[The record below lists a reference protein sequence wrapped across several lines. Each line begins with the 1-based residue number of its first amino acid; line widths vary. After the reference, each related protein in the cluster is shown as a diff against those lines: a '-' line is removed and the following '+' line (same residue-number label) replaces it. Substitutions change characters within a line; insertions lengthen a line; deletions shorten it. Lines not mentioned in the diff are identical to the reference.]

1 MGSAPRFSGGR
12 CASHD
17 RLDTNGRM
25 HQHQNLCRCPGMYLT
40 LMQCTCFNSA
50 RWCCSMRL
58 TPNAQVFYQI
68 GLSGFSYILSII
80 IADTSSLQ
88 NRALAFA
95 FSSSPSLITT
105 FIGPPIARWFYEQSS
120 WRWAFGFSSISF
132 LLLSLPIL
140 VVLMRNARKAA
151 KLGVLP
157 TSPDVKI
164 APKSL
169 AY

>member
-1 MGSAPRFSGGR
+1 M
-12 CASHD
+12 
-17 RLDTNGRM
+17 
-25 HQHQNLCRCPGMYLT
+25 
-40 LMQCTCFNSA
+40 
-50 RWCCSMRL
+50 
-58 TPNAQVFYQI
+58 FYQI
-68 GLSGFSYILSII
+68 GLSGFTYILSII
-80 IADTSSLQ
+80 IADTSSLK

-95 FSSSPSLITT
+95 FSTSPSLITT

-140 VVLMRNARKAA
+140 VVLMKNAQKAA

-157 TSPDVKI
+157 TSPDVKV

-169 AY
+169 GDYLEEFDGKADAPLARSEKGCEILTFGFSYRRRSAGHGTFHDICPLLIRH